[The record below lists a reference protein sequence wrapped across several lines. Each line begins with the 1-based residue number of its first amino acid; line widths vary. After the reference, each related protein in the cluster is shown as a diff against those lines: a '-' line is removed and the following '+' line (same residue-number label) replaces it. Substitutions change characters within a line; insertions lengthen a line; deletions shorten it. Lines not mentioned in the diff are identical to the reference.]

1 MTDLFRTPRYL
12 RHWLATAGVLLL
24 ASLLTL
30 PSLAA
35 TIMVDNDCPL
45 GAAITAANSDSN
57 SHDSDCTAG
66 SGADIVD
73 LTNFTSSDNALV
85 SGANITSNI
94 TIEGRG
100 KTVGGAGTA
109 RVFTVAA
116 NGTLTLKNITVN
128 SGLSTPSLPGGG
140 VRNLG
145 TTTIINSVIRSNNQS
160 NVYSNGQLV
169 IRGSTIRSGFGA
181 SGAGIRVDGGS
192 LTISNSTVDSN
203 TGSVEAG
210 GIYIGGGARATFS
223 HVTVWNNTAS
233 SNSTA
238 SALEI
243 NGASTAVSLRNSL
256 FCDNDANTN
265 DLLLTGGATLRQNV
279 GNVIGEGSAKTT
291 ATCGDLGSRTGSP
304 GYYLPPSGSGALGAG
319 NAAFCKAYPI
329 DQSGIYR
336 PETACDAGA
345 AERGGF
351 NYIYADNSGCTISE
365 AMISADE
372 DSNSNA
378 AGCVA
383 GVDDS
388 VATDLI
394 WMQSDTTIGAALR
407 SVDTT
412 IILDGGGYKIGHAA
426 NTFRPFQVASGGDLT
441 LRNISLEGFT
451 QTSGGAILTN
461 DKLTLQNCLLK
472 DNTDTSNSGGGGALR
487 ITSSANDTIIDRC
500 TFQGNVAQND
510 GGGAIKIDG
519 GDVTITNSAFLTN
532 DAVSNSGGAIFIND
546 GDLTVSNSSFIGN
559 TCQGSGCAVF
569 ANTNADAVNLWHN
582 TFWDN
587 ATDNS
592 GNVSGIH
599 GGSTINLQNSIIGRS
614 TTTGGA
620 LCGGN
625 FANSNQE
632 RGILTWNGPEIDNCG
647 DRTVGN
653 PRLGAQTGSPPYLPL
668 TAGSAAIGIGANN
681 ACAAYP
687 FDVAGKSRPST
698 GCDAG
703 AFQYVAPAAGGA
715 AASGGSGEYRAPSSP
730 GAAEPPVC
738 TGEALNEAGAF
749 KVSTTYGLCN
759 GVQFNQLELSA
770 IGIGYVVGAAP
781 IAAVDVWGWV
791 TAYVE
796 VCWRG
801 YASAL
806 FLDAATAPRTVS
818 QLATTFDGVWT
829 CAQISSAGT
838 IVFLPAQSYLT
849 TPPADVAAPDAP
861 ANATPFGSCMATL
874 NYILNF
880 RATPGGDVRMILP
893 YGVKLTAF
901 QRSGDWVEVDY
912 HGLRGW
918 VSASHVTLEGAC

>member
-1 MTDLFRTPRYL
+1 MISADC
-12 RHWLATAGVLLL
+12 VLMCMRRALL
-24 ASLLTL
+24 AGAVFVFCFFAAQVSQ
-30 PSLAA
+30 AA
-35 TIMVDNDCPL
+35 TIVVDGTNCTLPQ
-45 GAAITAANSDSN
+45 AITAANQPTSCGTSIYAGSTGADTITFDANYTSTITPGAQLTVTSDITIVGAAREISGN
-57 SHDSDCTAG
+57 NGHRVFHVQSGHLRLDRLEINRGVIGSAG
-66 SGADIVD
+66 SG
-73 LTNFTSSDNALV
+73 
-85 SGANITSNI
+85 GAI
-94 TIEGRG
+94 
-100 KTVGGAGTA
+100 
-109 RVFTVAA
+109 
-116 NGTLTLKNITVN
+116 LVN
-128 SGLSTPSLPGGG
+128 SGAALTVTNSRFALNRSDDAGGA
-140 VRNLG
+140 
-145 TTTIINSVIRSNNQS
+145 IAS
-160 NVYSNGQLV
+160 
-169 IRGSTIRSGFGA
+169 
-181 SGAGIRVDGGS
+181 SGA
-192 LTISNSTVDSN
+192 LTISNSSLTSN
-203 TGSVEAG
+203 TASPT
-210 GIYIGGGARATFS
+210 GGGAIYISGGSATIT
-223 HVTVWNNTAS
+223 HVTMYNNTAGGANPTGGELLIS
-233 SNSTA
+233 G
-238 SALEI
+238 SA
-243 NGASTAVSLRNSL
+243 ARVYLRNSIL
-256 FCDNDANTN
+256 GDDDSSSNDCGLTN
-265 DLLLTGGATLRQNV
+265 NATLAQNV
-279 GNVIGEGSAKTT
+279 GNVIEAGDAGCTT
-291 ATCGDLGSRTGSP
+291 ASNRRTIGISGTRGSP
-304 GYYLPPSGSGALGAG
+304 EAITINANSHANGAG
-319 NAAFCKAYPI
+319 DNAICKAYPT
-329 DQSGIYR
+329 DQTGIRR
-336 PETACDAGA
+336 PATACDAGA
-345 AERGGF
+345 AERDGF

-383 GVDDS
+383 GVGDS

-407 SVDTT
+407 GVDTT

-426 NTFRPFQVASGGDLT
+426 NPNPFRPFQVASGGDLT

-569 ANTNADAVNLWHN
+569 TNTNADAVNLWHN

-703 AFQYVAPAAGGA
+703 AFQYVAPAAGA

-838 IVFLPAQSYLT
+838 IVFMPAQSYLT
-849 TPPADVAAPDAP
+849 TPPADAAAPGAP